1 MRGTTV
7 KIIYLDSNVC
17 GHVLGKGH
25 YCLAFDVVNLSG
37 YV

>member
-7 KIIYLDSNVC
+7 KIISLYSNLC

-25 YCLAFDVVNLSG
+25 YCLAFDVNLSG
-37 YV
+37 